1 MKQLNSMFELMF
13 STIYY
18 GGSFY
23 DGLKVGKPEEY
34 DLDLLLSLPK
44 YANPQFVES
53 DIPGF
58 SYVQLPDM
66 EKLRKQPEGPK
77 YRYFENNIFCLFSF

>member
-1 MKQLNSMFELMF
+1 MKQQSQLFDLMYNRIF
-13 STIYY
+13 Y

-44 YANPQFVES
+44 IANPQMIES
-53 DIPGF
+53 DLPG
-58 SYVQLPDM
+58 YVHLQLPDID
-66 EKLRKQPEGPK
+66 KLRKQPEGPK
-77 YRYFENNIFCLFSF
+77 YR